1 MFQGKGGKGKRKKL
15 KKKKK
20 KGRNM
25 LAFRAVWMDLLKG
38 RSASGISSVHMVQN
52 QESSEGVEG
61 GALDCTQGDY
71 PLVPSKLP

>member
-15 KKKKK
+15 KKK

-38 RSASGISSVHMVQN
+38 RSASGISSVHLVQN

-61 GALDCTQGDY
+61 GALDCTQEITR
-71 PLVPSKLP
+71 

>member
-1 MFQGKGGKGKRKKL
+1 MFQGKGGKGKREKV
-15 KKKKK
+15 KKKE
-20 KGRNM
+20 GRNM

-38 RSASGISSVHMVQN
+38 RSASGISSVHLVQN

>member
-15 KKKKK
+15 KKK

-38 RSASGISSVHMVQN
+38 RSASGISSVHLVQN

>member
-1 MFQGKGGKGKRKKL
+1 
-15 KKKKK
+15 
-20 KGRNM
+20 M